1 MSLAQ
6 NFTHLLNKRLYYVVQ
21 WESYRQHYFII
32 LYLKCKGQNTRCF
45 YNKNKKVFEEIG
57 VFIL

>member
-6 NFTHLLNKRLYYVVQ
+6 NFTHLLNKRFYYVVQ

-32 LYLKCKGQNTRCF
+32 LYLKYKGQNTRCF
-45 YNKNKKVFEEIG
+45 YNENKKNI
-57 VFIL
+57 

>member
-6 NFTHLLNKRLYYVVQ
+6 NFTRLLNKRFYYVVL

-32 LYLKCKGQNTRCF
+32 LYLKYKGQNTRCF
-45 YNKNKKVFEEIG
+45 YNENKKIFEEIG